1 MKLTDIQDKMND
13 NLARSQSNIT
23 FASDL
28 LDMKIS
34 LNGLE
39 ISSSL
44 LFVAEGS
51 LDPSTSYIVNNT
63 VTFK

>member
-13 NLARSQSNIT
+13 NLARSQSNIA